1 MTLALILAMAALSLL
16 TLLALIWSV
25 WPAWLKAILVVAV
38 TSFYFVAYELVQ
50 QLGGTP
56 SHSPLPERFVLI
68 GAVVE
73 EPSSKSQGAVYLWVN
88 ELSDARPVV
97 APRAYQVE
105 YSKALHTEVDEGMR
119 RGREGVRQLGTVESA
134 KAAQRGILGLL
145 GLARSADKA
154 QIHIRD
160 LPASQLPEK

>member
-1 MTLALILAMAALSLL
+1 MTLALTLAMVALSLL

-25 WPAWLKAILVVAV
+25 WPAWLKAVLIIVV
-38 TSFYFVAYELVQ
+38 TGFYFVGYELVQ

-73 EPSSKSQGAVYLWVN
+73 EPSSKSQGAVYLWIN
-88 ELSDARPVV
+88 ELNDSRPVV
-97 APRAYQVE
+97 APRSYQVE
-105 YSKALHTEVDEGMR
+105 YSKALHAEVEDGMR
-119 RGREGVRQLGTVESA
+119 RGRDGMRQLGTVESA
-134 KAAQRGILGLL
+134 KAAQHGVLGML
-145 GLARSADKA
+145 GLARSADKT